1 MLHQVIMK
9 SLYAYLL
16 LAIISFFVAV
26 VIKII
31 VSMFDRAAEKNE
43 SSPGGGVQAAF
54 TPASSPVSANIR
66 GIPAHHLVAI
76 ISAAQMVAGGR
87 IVRIDEAD
95 ENRSWTTIGRSQHL
109 ASHDIRR

>member
-16 LAIISFFVAV
+16 LAVISFFVAV
-26 VIKII
+26 VIKVI
-31 VSMFDRAAEKNE
+31 VGMFDRAADKNE
-43 SSPGGGVQAAF
+43 SSSGGGVPAAS
-54 TPASSPVSANIR
+54 TPVSSPASANIK
-66 GIPAHHLVAI
+66 GIPTHHLLAI

-87 IVRIDEAD
+87 IVRIDETD

-109 ASHDIRR
+109 ASHDVRR